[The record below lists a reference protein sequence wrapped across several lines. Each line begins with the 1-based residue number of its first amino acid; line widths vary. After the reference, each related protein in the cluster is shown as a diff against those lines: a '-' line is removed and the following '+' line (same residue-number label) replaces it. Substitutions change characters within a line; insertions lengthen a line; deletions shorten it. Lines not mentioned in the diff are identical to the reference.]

1 MPYNSREM
9 RKYAKQYGIHIIT
22 TSPTYSQA
30 NGLAEKAVHIVKNL
44 LRKECNLNEGLMEY
58 RNTPISNFP
67 YSPNQMLF
75 SRQIRTKVPV
85 HPLVLVPQVCHDVPE
100 LLEKRQAKYK
110 EFYDRQGSK
119 QLPQLKEGDSVRFKK
134 PGDKHLSPTIVTRK
148 HETPRSYMITDET
161 GREYRRNRRH
171 IHHTQEPP
179 VTILNDDLIDE
190 SQPVTMH
197 CSVNSPRVTRE
208 SDANPESD
216 PPDTDSS
223 SVPRRSSRVRSV
235 PVWHKDYVM

>member
-1 MPYNSREM
+1 M
-9 RKYAKQYGIHIIT
+9 
-22 TSPTYSQA
+22 
-30 NGLAEKAVHIVKNL
+30 
-44 LRKECNLNEGLMEY
+44 
-58 RNTPISNFP
+58 
-67 YSPNQMLF
+67 
-75 SRQIRTKVPV
+75 
-85 HPLVLVPQVCHDVPE
+85 
-100 LLEKRQAKYK
+100 
-110 EFYDRQGSK
+110 
-119 QLPQLKEGDSVRFKK
+119 PQLKEGDSVRFKK
-134 PGDKHLSPTIVTRK
+134 PGDKHLSHAIVTGK

-171 IHHTQEPP
+171 IHHT
-179 VTILNDDLIDE
+179 
-190 SQPVTMH
+190 QPVTMH